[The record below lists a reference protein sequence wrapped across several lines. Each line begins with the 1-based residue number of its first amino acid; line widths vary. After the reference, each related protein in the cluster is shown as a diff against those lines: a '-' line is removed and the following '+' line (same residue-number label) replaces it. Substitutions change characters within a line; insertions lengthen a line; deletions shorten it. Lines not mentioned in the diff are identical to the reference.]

1 MNIEQ
6 LVDQLTEVILI
17 ERGYDRGE
25 KYDVEWDSTNP
36 DSQFSMVREDMV
48 IAVRV
53 LTEWYILKPLE
64 A

>member
-17 ERGYDRGE
+17 KRGYDRGE

-36 DSQFSMVREDMV
+36 DSQFSMVREDMD
-48 IAVRV
+48 IAVKA
-53 LTEWYILKPLE
+53 LAEWDILKPLE